1 MFSRFQQCIIFPGNL
16 SVNDDTLDL
25 EWVFQGVLV
34 GNCIVGMFL
43 LLSNRFLCCYGR
55 IITWLT
61 WSNSRLTRRLICDSV
76 VISCSR
82 LPMTALET
90 FQQSKFIPSSISFWR
105 SWPDCQAAAVEL
117 FPCISCQN
125 RNMIQSSWQDVEV
138 EEVWGFVSKQEIKL
152 CIMIMR

>member
-43 LLSNRFLCCYGR
+43 LLSNRILCCYGW

-61 WSNSRLTRRLICDSV
+61 WSNSRLTRLLICDSV

-82 LPMTALET
+82 LPMTELET
-90 FQQSKFIPSSISFWR
+90 FQQSKFILSSISFWR
-105 SWPDCQAAAVEL
+105 SWPVCQAAAFEMFSCIICQTEIWYNLHDRILRYKKFEAL
-117 FPCISCQN
+117 FLS
-125 RNMIQSSWQDVEV
+125 R
-138 EEVWGFVSKQEIKL
+138 
-152 CIMIMR
+152 R